1 MKTKY
6 YPVEDAVNN
15 VSSKLKLGL
24 KDAYDM
30 DEEEFDNVEKHF
42 EKKCRGWKEKIRELE
57 EVNAQLHKK
66 IYDNCVEFEKLQME
80 NEYLKQQ
87 NEILMKV
94 KDMSVDDIKVLIES
108 EASFSRASWA
118 LEAMSQRMF

>member
-1 MKTKY
+1 
-6 YPVEDAVNN
+6 
-15 VSSKLKLGL
+15 
-24 KDAYDM
+24 
-30 DEEEFDNVEKHF
+30 
-42 EKKCRGWKEKIRELE
+42 
-57 EVNAQLHKK
+57 
-66 IYDNCVEFEKLQME
+66 ME

>member
-30 DEEEFDNVEKHF
+30 DEEEFDNVEKY
-42 EKKCRGWKEKIRELE
+42 I
-57 EVNAQLHKK
+57 
-66 IYDNCVEFEKLQME
+66 
-80 NEYLKQQ
+80 
-87 NEILMKV
+87 
-94 KDMSVDDIKVLIES
+94 
-108 EASFSRASWA
+108 
-118 LEAMSQRMF
+118 

>member
-30 DEEEFDNVEKHF
+30 DVEEFDNVEKYVSQYVEWVEHPDYWQRVP
-42 EKKCRGWKEKIRELE
+42 KVIATGEL
-57 EVNAQLHKK
+57 
-66 IYDNCVEFEKLQME
+66 
-80 NEYLKQQ
+80 
-87 NEILMKV
+87 IL
-94 KDMSVDDIKVLIES
+94 DE
-108 EASFSRASWA
+108 
-118 LEAMSQRMF
+118 